1 MQQTL
6 VLLKPDAVERR
17 LVGEILG
24 RFERKGL
31 AVTAMKLIQ
40 ISPEL
45 AKRHYEE
52 HVAQPFY
59 LGLEQYITSGPVVAA
74 ILEGSEAIKVVRTMV
89 GPTNGIDA
97 PAGTIRGDFSLS
109 PQQNLVHAS
118 DSPESA
124 KREIELFFH
133 NPLAASPCE
142 AHCSLCK
149 SEF

>member
-1 MQQTL
+1 MTQQTL
-6 VLLKPDAVERR
+6 ILLKPDAVERR

-31 AVTAMKLIQ
+31 TLTAMKLMQ
-40 ISPEL
+40 ITPEL
-45 AKRHYEE
+45 AKRHYAE
-52 HVAQPFY
+52 HVSKPFY
-59 LGLEQYITSGPVVAA
+59 PPLEAYITSGPVVAA
-74 ILEGSEAIKVVRTMV
+74 VLEGPEAVKVVRTMV

-124 KREIELFFH
+124 KREIELFFP
-133 NPLAASPCE
+133 NRIGSQLSPDR
-142 AHCSLCK
+142 
-149 SEF
+149 

>member
-1 MQQTL
+1 MMQQTL

-31 AVTAMKLIQ
+31 TLTAMMLMQ
-40 ISPEL
+40 ITPEFS
-45 AKRHYEE
+45 KRHYAE
-52 HVAQPFY
+52 HVSKPFY
-59 LGLEQYITSGPVVAA
+59 VGLEAYITSGPVVAA
-74 ILEGSEAIKVVRTMV
+74 ILEGPEAIKVVRAMV

-97 PAGTIRGDFSLS
+97 PAGTIRGDLSLS

-124 KREIELFFH
+124 KREIELFF
-133 NPLAASPCE
+133 P
-142 AHCSLCK
+142 
-149 SEF
+149 